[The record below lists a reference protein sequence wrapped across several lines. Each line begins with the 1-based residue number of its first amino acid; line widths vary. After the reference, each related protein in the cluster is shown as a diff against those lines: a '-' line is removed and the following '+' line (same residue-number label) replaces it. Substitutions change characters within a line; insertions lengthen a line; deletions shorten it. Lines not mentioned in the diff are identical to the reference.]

1 MPVKFAKFCGLLRIY
16 ELYLILKDGLP
27 ISRVTTNK
35 NFQIQKSS
43 LRFFCR
49 FLTKTRNFADKY
61 KKVKTNVANANEE
74 WPLGKLFLP
83 WTMVSWSPWQFRSCL
98 PFSSSFKNL
107 KISYSLAGFPWVWG
121 QHLELKQDYL
131 DVIYRKF
138 GQQCFI
144 HFKLFNDVLSRTHE
158 FKRSHVYVLI
168 FCIIR
173 LINYI
178 KNIN

>member
-1 MPVKFAKFCGLLRIY
+1 M
-16 ELYLILKDGLP
+16 
-27 ISRVTTNK
+27 TTNK

-43 LRFFCR
+43 LRFFWR

-61 KKVKTNVANANEE
+61 KKVKINVANANEE

-107 KISYSLAGFPWVWG
+107 KISYSLPGFPWVWG
-121 QHLELKQDYL
+121 QHLEIKQRWFRSYL
-131 DVIYRKF
+131 SKIGHQAVHDI
-138 GQQCFI
+138 
-144 HFKLFNDVLSRTHE
+144 LSKTHKITKNTR
-158 FKRSHVYVLI
+158 FYFDF

-173 LINYI
+173 IRDRSRFVSTLTKYLPRNS
-178 KNIN
+178 

>member
-1 MPVKFAKFCGLLRIY
+1 MCSWFEATIISSIWFDFNKNILW
-16 ELYLILKDGLP
+16 YLILKDDLP

-83 WTMVSWSPWQFRSCL
+83 SIMVSWSPWQFRSCL

-121 QHLELKQDYL
+121 QHLEIKQRWLRSD
-131 DVIYRKF
+131 
-138 GQQCFI
+138 
-144 HFKLFNDVLSRTHE
+144 LSKIWTTMPYSLQAVQWYAIE
-158 FKRSHVYVLI
+158 NSWIFVLI

-173 LINYI
+173 LM
-178 KNIN
+178 KNF

>member
-1 MPVKFAKFCGLLRIY
+1 MVGCHWLDMCSCFKEVDLNKNILWYF
-16 ELYLILKDGLP
+16 ILKDGLP

-43 LRFFCR
+43 LRFFWR

-61 KKVKTNVANANEE
+61 KKVNTNVANANEE

-107 KISYSLAGFPWVWG
+107 KISYSLPGFPWVWG
-121 QHLELKQDYL
+121 QHLEIKQRW
-131 DVIYRKF
+131 YRP
-138 GQQCFI
+138 
-144 HFKLFNDVLSRTHE
+144 DLSKVWTPSCWWNTFE
-158 FKRSHVYVLI
+158 NS
-168 FCIIR
+168 
-173 LINYI
+173 
-178 KNIN
+178 

>member
-1 MPVKFAKFCGLLRIY
+1 MYVVVHKKRLYLVDLNKNI
-16 ELYLILKDGLP
+16 LWYLILKDGLP

-43 LRFFCR
+43 LRFFWR

-121 QHLELKQDYL
+121 QHLEVKQQFFSNECQICRRYWTSAFSKMSPFLK
-131 DVIYRKF
+131 IW
-138 GQQCFI
+138 
-144 HFKLFNDVLSRTHE
+144 RT
-158 FKRSHVYVLI
+158 
-168 FCIIR
+168 
-173 LINYI
+173 NW
-178 KNIN
+178 

>member
-1 MPVKFAKFCGLLRIY
+1 MVGCHWICVLSCFEETIICKYVVDLNNNILW
-16 ELYLILKDGLP
+16 YLILKYGLP

-43 LRFFCR
+43 LRFFWR

-107 KISYSLAGFPWVWG
+107 KISYSLPGFPWVWG
-121 QHLELKQDYL
+121 QHLEVKQ
-131 DVIYRKF
+131 
-138 GQQCFI
+138 
-144 HFKLFNDVLSRTHE
+144 HLSV
-158 FKRSHVYVLI
+158 RSV
-168 FCIIR
+168 
-173 LINYI
+173 
-178 KNIN
+178 K